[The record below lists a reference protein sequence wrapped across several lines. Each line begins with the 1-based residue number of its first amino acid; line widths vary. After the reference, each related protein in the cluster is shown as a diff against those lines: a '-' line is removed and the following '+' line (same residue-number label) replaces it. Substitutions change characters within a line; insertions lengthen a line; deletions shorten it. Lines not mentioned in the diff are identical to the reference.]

1 MIDFI
6 CTNENCTVSQ
16 TGICLLNNEPE
27 VCVNSRIAPDE
38 VLKDVLIGEPLL
50 PTPTEPP
57 RFSPSAALGLE
68 DVRVMLGKRYGRIIG
83 ILGAPDSGKTAL
95 LVSLYLLMAHGR
107 LRNFSFADSRSL
119 LTFEDIARGARS
131 WNDGLPPN
139 QMTTHT
145 ELGDSRAAGLLHLRI
160 KRLSD
165 NVCTD
170 LFIPDLPGE
179 WSTSLIDANEHERLS
194 FLSGAEAIWLTV
206 DGASLQNAILRNNSI
221 HRMKLLIDRVAAF
234 YAGDTPRLFLVVT
247 RGDLGRP
254 PDTVLERIIARAR
267 QHGISLQVMHVASF
281 SDDQAVS
288 AGTGIPE
295 LIAAT
300 IESSLGCPDFW
311 PSADVFGHRQI
322 LRIPPGEHS

>member
-1 MIDFI
+1 MTDFV

-16 TGICLLNNEPE
+16 TGICLLNHQPSECGNCQVAHE
-27 VCVNSRIAPDE
+27 E
-38 VLKDVLIGEPLL
+38 VLNDVLIGEPLL
-50 PTPTEPP
+50 STPAEAP
-57 RFSPSAALGLE
+57 RFSPSAALGLD
-68 DVRVMLGKRYGRIIG
+68 DVRVMLGKRYGRVIG

-107 LRNFSFADSRSL
+107 LSHFSFADSRSL

-131 WNDGLPPN
+131 WNEGFPPT

-160 KRLSD
+160 KKLS
-165 NVCTD
+165 NSSCTD

-194 FLSGAEAIWLTV
+194 FLSGAEAVWLTV
-206 DGASLQNAILRNNSI
+206 DGASLLSPALRNNSI
-221 HRMKLLIDRVAAF
+221 HRMKLLIDRVVAF
-234 YAGDTPRLFLVVT
+234 YAGNTPRLFLVVT

-254 PDTVLERIIARAR
+254 PDAVLERMTGRAT
-267 QHGISLQVMHVASF
+267 QHGVDLQVIHVASF
-281 SDDQAVS
+281 SDDLAVL
-288 AGTGIPE
+288 AGTGIAE

-300 IESSLGCPDFW
+300 IEPASGNPSFW
-311 PSADVFGHRQI
+311 PIADAAGHRQI
-322 LRIPPGEHS
+322 LRMPPGEHS